1 MNTFL
6 TEKGGITSTS
16 ANYLCNLAKEQIK
29 SLETKLKNISFL
41 NKEVS
46 IISSQ
51 ESKLLRKGI
60 STLDDAQEIIEE
72 IGKLKAFNAW
82 MREAIKAKE
91 NLEVMSFP
99 DWREANN
106 YELESPTLDESVTT
120 DDILD
125 EMSIK
130 ERQYYLFVEAMAAT
144 YGQYIHPDGSIS
156 KAREDFLFH
165 QEVPTEIS
173 GSGRDMLVYEYTP
186 SIKAQDLNG
195 NFNKLQN
202 KYREYEKTLNSLKFQ
217 IKEKIRKRNGDS
229 NKKYAMELEHYNI
242 RYKELSAQ
250 YNQYRIEEEKK
261 NAAMQIA
268 IPDNLRGT
276 YELLNSLGK
285 EK

>member
-29 SLETKLKNISFL
+29 NLETKLKNISFL

-106 YELESPTLDESVTT
+106 CELESPTPDESIAT
-120 DDILD
+120 DNILD
-125 EMSIK
+125 EMSVK

-144 YGQYIHPDGSIS
+144 YGQYIHPEGSIS
-156 KAREDFLFH
+156 KAREDFLYH

-202 KYREYEKTLNSLKFQ
+202 KYREYEKTLNSLKSQ
-217 IKEKIRKRNGDS
+217 IKEKIHKRNGDS
-229 NKKYAMELEHYNI
+229 NKKYAMELEQYNI
-242 RYKELSAQ
+242 RYKELSTQ

-261 NAAMQIA
+261 IAATQIV

>member
-144 YGQYIHPDGSIS
+144 YGQYIHPEGSIS
-156 KAREDFLFH
+156 KAREDFLYH

-186 SIKAQDLNG
+186 SIKAQNLNG

-202 KYREYEKTLNSLKFQ
+202 KYREYEKTLNSLKSQ

-229 NKKYAMELEHYNI
+229 NKKYAMELEQYNI
-242 RYKELSAQ
+242 RYKELSTQ

-261 NAAMQIA
+261 IAATQIV

>member
-99 DWREANN
+99 DWRKANN
-106 YELESPTLDESVTT
+106 CELESPTPDESVTT

-156 KAREDFLFH
+156 KAREDFLYH

-173 GSGRDMLVYEYTP
+173 GLGRDMLVYEYTP
-186 SIKAQDLNG
+186 SIKAQNLNG

-202 KYREYEKTLNSLKFQ
+202 KYREYEKTLNSLKSQ

-229 NKKYAMELEHYNI
+229 NKKYAMELEQYNI
-242 RYKELSAQ
+242 RYKELSTQ

-261 NAAMQIA
+261 IAATQIV